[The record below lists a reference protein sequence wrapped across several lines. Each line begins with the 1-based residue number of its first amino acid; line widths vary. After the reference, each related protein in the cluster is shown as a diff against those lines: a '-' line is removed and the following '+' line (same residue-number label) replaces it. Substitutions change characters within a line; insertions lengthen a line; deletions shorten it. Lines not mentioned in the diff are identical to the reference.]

1 MAIENELNYLFQ
13 PSTDVPVS
21 SVGTLMPQAATSG
34 ASGALSALGPV
45 GAIYSVL
52 SLLKSFNDKG
62 REEKMNEGRQRDAAL
77 EAEANRMAPL
87 ENLRTSAQSKLQEF
101 YDKASQ
107 VGVPIPP
114 EFEYIK
120 DALKE
125 ENLTQLRTGAYS
137 ANITQQDLE
146 KLNNFDIDS
155 YIVQNMRDSEL
166 AAYAADD
173 FMKYESKPGSRGY
186 LSPELLQRIHNRAI
200 GQPDLTSMNQQQI
213 QSIAQPATTGA
224 ASPSLYGANPP
235 AGAVAGANTTTQ
247 PLQGSF
253 QGGQAQAAPQQN
265 FLQRLMAAFQGPGNN
280 NMLAQVGQG
289 AGIGAGNSM
298 GLNPALG
305 ATVGAGLGQIGSAFG
320 NLFGGSQ
327 TGTQTGQQSGQ
338 QQPGQPPQQPGGFS
352 NQNYFNGMPSGVNTG
367 DAQQSNPLNDLF
379 AAFGIQ
385 NPAQAGLGAGILGLG
400 SALEKDV
407 TLPDFWSDRGVQDL
421 ANWGNTADHPM
432 DANVEAA
439 IQRSMDIQNEQQL
452 RNLRDV
458 YKNARPG
465 GDYLNDSAYQ
475 RDLANLQRSMALNTA
490 DAKAGSQ
497 LQSNAQQ
504 IGVKTDLAAGSV
516 GQGRAQALLDTQKQ
530 TNQNK
535 LFGDLGSAFIQGSLQ
550 KPATT
555 NVQTNF

>member
-13 PSTDVPVS
+13 PSADAGAS
-21 SVGTLMPQAATSG
+21 SVGSLIPQSG
-34 ASGALSALGPV
+34 AGGAMN
-45 GAIYSVL
+45 VL
-52 SLLKSFNDKG
+52 SSLAPLAAFAPFASVFSSIMDRSG
-62 REEKMNEGRQRDAAL
+62 TERMVQERDAAL
-77 EAEANRMAPL
+77 AQQQADFR
-87 ENLRTSAQSKLQEF
+87 AQSEFTRNGWQEQAKVDF
-101 YDKASQ
+101 DNIIKSNPHIANNIEKIANDEEGRNLLKSLYYTVEQRTKAQ
-107 VGVPIPP
+107 W
-114 EFEYIK
+114 EFDHSRQDSGPTRQPYI
-120 DALKE
+120 
-125 ENLTQLRTGAYS
+125 NSPQYQSYTGAI
-137 ANITQQDLE
+137 NET
-146 KLNNFDIDS
+146 LNNFTT
-155 YIVQNMRDSEL
+155 RL
-166 AAYAADD
+166 P
-173 FMKYESKPGSRGY
+173 F
-186 LSPELLQRIHNRAI
+186 LSASQAPASSA
-200 GQPDLTSMNQQQI
+200 LTSTPG
-213 QSIAQPATTGA
+213 QSVSLDPNSPTLGASTGTQT
-224 ASPSLYGANPP
+224 GT
-235 AGAVAGANTTTQ
+235 GTQ

-253 QGGQAQAAPQQN
+253 QGGQAAPQQN
-265 FLQRLMAAFQGPGNN
+265 WLQKLMSIFQGPGNN
-280 NMLAQVGQG
+280 NMLAQAGQG

-298 GLNPALG
+298 GLNPLLG
-305 ATVGAGLGQIGSAFG
+305 GVVGSGLGQIGSAFG

-327 TGTQTGQQSGQ
+327 TGTQTGQQTGQ
-338 QQPGQPPQQPGGFS
+338 QSWQQPPQQPGGFS

-421 ANWGNTADHPM
+421 ASWNDSATHPM
-432 DANVEAA
+432 DPNVEAA

-550 KPATT
+550 KPPTT
-555 NVQTNF
+555 NLQVNR